1 MASRSYPFAQC
12 SGAVFLKKVIDSH
25 LGIWCAQACY
35 IQWWEPIGV
44 FSLRELVLTEASHVF
59 SCAPIKRVGVS
70 SRKVTFS
77 VFTLAPINH
86 GTNLRCY
93 VMMNCWVSYST
104 SWERK
109 QMQKVGFPESHIN
122 VDKSSQKSTPE
133 RLADSSSPFYLRKDT
148 AIDSQTRST
157 DETKTVSRLLWYH
170 HADSVC
176 AIH

>member
-1 MASRSYPFAQC
+1 MVRTS
-12 SGAVFLKKVIDSH
+12 
-25 LGIWCAQACY
+25 
-35 IQWWEPIGV
+35 
-44 FSLRELVLTEASHVF
+44 VLYSMMRTYWRF
-59 SCAPIKRVGVS
+59 FFTWTRFNRGVS
-70 SRKVTFS
+70 CVLMCSDQTGRCLFAKGYLS

-109 QMQKVGFPESHIN
+109 QMQKVGFSESHIN
-122 VDKSSQKSTPE
+122 VDKSSHKSTPE
-133 RLADSSSPFYLRKDT
+133 RLADSSSLFYLRKDT

-157 DETKTVSRLLWYH
+157 DETKTVRRLLWYH